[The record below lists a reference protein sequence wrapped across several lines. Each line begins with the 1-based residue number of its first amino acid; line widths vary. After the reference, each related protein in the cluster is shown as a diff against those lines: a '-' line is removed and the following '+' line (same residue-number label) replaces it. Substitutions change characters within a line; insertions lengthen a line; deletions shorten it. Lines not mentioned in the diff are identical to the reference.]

1 MLVCTAEGLLQKTSP
16 ADALQGAAVT
26 LKMGERC
33 DLADLSRR
41 LTAAGYT
48 RADQVEGVGQFA
60 LRGGIL
66 DVFSPL
72 MEEPVRC
79 EFFDDEIDSLGSFDT
94 ATQRR
99 TKNLDSALL
108 LPAAELLPEAGLA
121 SCFDCLPP
129 DALLCLSETGRVA
142 ERVKNVLWQAKE
154 DTESLLAAGEKDGD
168 LTRLLLTQSE
178 WLEALERFPVCMMEA
193 LPKIGRAHV

>member
-1 MLVCTAEGLLQKTSP
+1 MEYYNEQDLETLLGVSPLRLFARELFVRAGTVISRQWELGRIGTLCRLGQEKGPLVLVCTAEGLLQKTSP

-121 SCFDCLPP
+121 SCLDRK
-129 DALLCLSETGRVA
+129 SV
-142 ERVKNVLWQAKE
+142 V
-154 DTESLLAAGEKDGD
+154 
-168 LTRLLLTQSE
+168 
-178 WLEALERFPVCMMEA
+178 
-193 LPKIGRAHV
+193 